1 MRSLI
6 FLLVAAS
13 AHALEVRVSPDGP
26 VPSLAAARDAVRA
39 ARDKGDNSPARVI
52 VGQGTYV
59 LTEPVVFEPRDG
71 GVSYEAA
78 PGARPVF
85 SGGKAIGGWKK
96 DGALW
101 TTKTDLKFDA
111 LWINGQRA
119 QRARTPNKG
128 FIQAMG
134 QPTKPIVASTG
145 EVGSTLLAVAP
156 EYATPL
162 AGLSGDEANDV
173 NVLVYFNWDMN
184 RHRLAA
190 ANADGTLQFTGPL
203 RGPFFSLAPFHNMR
217 LENYRAALDEKG
229 EWFLARDGTLSYM
242 GDEPKDAVA
251 PVAPQWLI
259 IRGDAKADKFVKGL
273 TFRGLAFQHQG
284 WTLPKGG
291 AFFGQAE
298 NSLISAIE
306 ADGAR
311 DVLFEDCEF
320 AHTLTT
326 AAWFRRGCSEITL
339 RKCHIHDLGAGGVK
353 IGDPAIS
360 QVGQEHTH
368 HVLVE
373 NTIISG
379 GGRHFPGGIGATIFH
394 ASDTTLRNCD
404 IGDFYY
410 SAVSI
415 GWTWGY
421 KQTACARNVVESC
434 RLHHLGWAE
443 MSDLAAVYTLGPQPG
458 TVIRDCWV
466 HDIGCLSYGG
476 WGLYNDEGSTG
487 IVWENNLVHDTQ
499 DGGYHQHYG
508 RGNIIRNNIFANQRE
523 VQIRR
528 SKPEDF
534 LAFTFEQ
541 NIVVFK
547 EGRLFGHVDKNWFDG
562 RVAVNRNLYWKTG
575 GKPFDLAG
583 KTWDDWRFWG
593 HDAESLIA
601 DPLFVDVE
609 KGDYTLRAGSPAEK
623 IGFKPFDWRK
633 AGVTGD
639 AAWKAIA
646 ARPLPP
652 MVYGAKPKAP
662 PLKLTDGFEAT
673 AIGGK
678 PTQAAGGYKKG
689 DIIRVVDAGAATGQ
703 RCLQLTDG
711 PDIEPAFDP
720 HFYYHPGHDQGTT
733 RVAFSIKLE
742 PGFHLVHEW
751 REDRADGG
759 KAYQSG
765 PMLDFDKGAI
775 SIPGRKLADIPA
787 NVWLRIEITARV
799 GEDRDNTYTL
809 TIGEAGKPTQRFEKL
824 PFVDKSS
831 ARLDW
836 LGFIGAGKAAA
847 KAWID
852 DVEIVN
858 TEK

>member
-1 MRSLI
+1 MRSFI
-6 FLLVAAS
+6 YLLAAS
-13 AHALEVRVSPDGP
+13 SALALEIRVAPDGP
-26 VPSLAAARDAVRA
+26 ISSLAAARDAVRA
-39 ARDKGDNSPARVI
+39 AREKGDASPARV
-52 VGQGTYV
+52 VVSDGVYS
-59 LTEPVVFEPRDG
+59 LTAAVVFEPRDG

-85 SGGKAIGGWKK
+85 SGGKKIGDWKK

-101 TTKTDLKFDA
+101 TTKTDLRFEA
-111 LWINGQRA
+111 LWINGERA

-134 QPTKPIVASTG
+134 QPTSPVVASTG
-145 EVGSTLLAVAP
+145 EAGHTLLAVAP
-156 EYATPL
+156 EFAAPL
-162 AGLSGDEANDV
+162 AALKGDEATDV

-190 ANADGTLQFTGPL
+190 ANSDGTLQFTGPL

-242 GDEPKDAVA
+242 GDEPKEAVA

-259 IRGDAKADKFVKGL
+259 IRGDAKADKLVKGL

-306 ADGAR
+306 ADGVR

-360 QVGQEHTH
+360 QVGPEHTH

-434 RLHHLGWAE
+434 RLHHLGWGE

-575 GKPFDLAG
+575 GKPFDFAG

-601 DPLFVDVE
+601 DPLFTDSD

-662 PLKLTDGFEAT
+662 PLKLTDGFETT

-678 PTQAAGGYKKG
+678 PTQASGGYKKG
-689 DIIRVVDAGAATGQ
+689 DIIRVVGEGAATGQ

-742 PGFHLVHEW
+742 PGYHLVHEW
-751 REDRADGG
+751 REDRSDGG

-765 PMLDFDKGAI
+765 PMLDFDKGAV

-787 NVWLRIEITARV
+787 NVWVRIEITAKV

-809 TIGEAGKPTQRFEKL
+809 TITEAGKPTQRFEKL
-824 PFVDKSS
+824 PFVNNTS

-836 LGFIGAGKAAA
+836 LGFIGAGTAVA

-852 DVEIVN
+852 DVEIGN
-858 TEK
+858 E

>member
-1 MRSLI
+1 MRSLL
-6 FLLVAAS
+6 FLLAAS
-13 AHALEVRVSPDGP
+13 SALALEIRVSPDGP
-26 VPSLAAARDAVRA
+26 VNSLVAARDAVRA
-39 ARDKGDNSPARVI
+39 AREKGDASAVRVI
-52 VGQGTYV
+52 VGEGTYAI
-59 LTEPVVFEPRDG
+59 TEPVVFEPRDG
-71 GVSYEAA
+71 GVTYEAA
-78 PGARPVF
+78 PGAKPVF
-85 SGGKAIGGWKK
+85 TGGRRIDGWKK

-101 TTKTDLKFDA
+101 TTKTDLRFDA

-119 QRARTPNKG
+119 VRARTPNKG

-134 QPTKPIVASTG
+134 QPTEPVIAKTG
-145 EVGSTLLAVAP
+145 EAGHTLLAVAP
-156 EYATPL
+156 EFAAPL
-162 AGLSGDEANDV
+162 AALKGDEANDV

-190 ANADGTLQFTGPL
+190 AKADGTLQFTGPL

-242 GDEPKDAVA
+242 GDEPKEAVA

-259 IRGDAKADKFVKGL
+259 IRGDAKAEKLVRGL
-273 TFRGLAFQHQG
+273 AFRGLAFRHQG
-284 WTLPKGG
+284 WTLPKEG

-298 NSLISAIE
+298 SKLISAIE

-311 DVLFEDCEF
+311 DVVFEDCEF
-320 AHTLTT
+320 GHTLTT

-353 IGDPAIS
+353 IGDPAIT
-360 QVGQEHTH
+360 QAGPEHTH

-394 ASDTTLRNCD
+394 ASDTTLRHCD
-404 IGDFYY
+404 IGDFFY

-421 KQTACARNVVESC
+421 KPTACARNVVEHC
-434 RLHHLGWAE
+434 KLHHLGWAE

-523 VQIRR
+523 VQVRR
-528 SKPEDF
+528 SKPEEF
-534 LAFTFEQ
+534 LAFSFEQ
-541 NIVVFK
+541 NIVLFK

-562 RVAVNRNLYWKTG
+562 RMAVNRNLYWKTG
-575 GKPFDLAG
+575 GKPFDFAG
-583 KTWDDWRFWG
+583 KTWDDWRLWG
-593 HDAESLIA
+593 HDAEGLIA
-601 DPLFVDVE
+601 DPLFADVE
-609 KGDYTLRAGSPAEK
+609 KGDFTLRAGSPAEK

-639 AAWKAIA
+639 AAWKALA

-662 PLKLTDGFEAT
+662 PLKLTDGFEGT

-678 PTQAAGGYKKG
+678 PTQASGGYKKG
-689 DIIRVVDAGAATGQ
+689 DIIRVVGEGAATGA

-711 PDIEPAFDP
+711 PDIDPAFDP
-720 HFYYHPGHDQGTT
+720 HFYYHPGHDKGTT
-733 RVAFSIKLE
+733 RVAFSVKLE

-765 PMLDFDKGAI
+765 PMLNFEKGAL

-787 NVWLRIEITARV
+787 NVWLRVEITARV

-809 TIGEAGKPTQRFEKL
+809 TLTEAGKPAQRFEKL
-824 PFVDKSS
+824 PFVTTTS

-852 DVEIVN
+852 DVEIAN
-858 TEK
+858 AE